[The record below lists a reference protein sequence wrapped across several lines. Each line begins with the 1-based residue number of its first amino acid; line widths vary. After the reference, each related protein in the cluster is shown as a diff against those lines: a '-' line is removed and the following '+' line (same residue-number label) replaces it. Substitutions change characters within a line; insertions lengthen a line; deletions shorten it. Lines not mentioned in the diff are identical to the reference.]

1 MEDAAT
7 MMLQDIYP
15 HSLHNQFTEKSDPL
29 PESPVYVFRRADL
42 LVVESREDARLEDID
57 QSGEH
62 GKISMPGKDENEK
75 GFYKERGRYLRLPT
89 VKELGED
96 REYTFLFTMDGS
108 AFFLLRDELDDA
120 DIPQGYQFKNIRTMR
135 AEAYGPQHRLF
146 AAITAYQ
153 LSNWYRDNRFCG
165 TCGSRTVHSE
175 TERAV
180 RCPSCG
186 RMIYPRIIPAVIV
199 GVINGDKILLT
210 KYAGRDVPFYAL
222 IAGFTEIGETFEE
235 TVQREVMEEAG
246 IRVKNIRY
254 YKSQPWGI
262 VDDLLAGFF
271 CDVDGDPTIHMD
283 KTELKEAGWH
293 TRDEIV
299 LQPTSHSLTNEMMTR
314 FKKGLEC

>member
-1 MEDAAT
+1 

-120 DIPQGYQFKNIRTMR
+120 DIPQPVCGD
-135 AEAYGPQHRLF
+135 HR
-146 AAITAYQ
+146 
-153 LSNWYRDNRFCG
+153 
-165 TCGSRTVHSE
+165 
-175 TERAV
+175 
-180 RCPSCG
+180 
-186 RMIYPRIIPAVIV
+186 IPALQLVP
-199 GVINGDKILLT
+199 GQSLLR
-210 KYAGRDVPFYAL
+210 YLRQPHCPFRDRTRRPLPFL
-222 IAGFTEIGETFEE
+222 
-235 TVQREVMEEAG
+235 RE
-246 IRVKNIRY
+246 
-254 YKSQPWGI
+254 
-262 VDDLLAGFF
+262 DDLS
-271 CDVDGDPTIHMD
+271 PY
-283 KTELKEAGWH
+283 
-293 TRDEIV
+293 
-299 LQPTSHSLTNEMMTR
+299 HSR
-314 FKKGLEC
+314 GHRGCHQWR